1 MTADVNASD
10 HQEPGAPPP
19 RRSRA
24 GRVARALSGVLVL
37 GLTGGVVALAVA
49 APPAGTDP
57 VPASTVDVP
66 AAATTL
72 VCPGPLQLPDDTTS
86 GDSAFDRVPVAPNE
100 SVSAFDTASSGTA
113 SLTPLDGAGVALDAG
128 TWRLASPTAPVILR
142 AEPLDGEPARVAGAT
157 SSIVTDGDLRGL
169 SAASCAP
176 PTADVWLVGGSTELQ
191 STADLVVVNP
201 GATAADVTVE
211 VWGPSGRVELADGGR
226 MLVAPG
232 AQEVVVL
239 PGVAAEQRRT
249 VVHVAASGGQVSA
262 YVQDSLLDGFTPR
275 GTDLVAGGAAPATT
289 QVVPGLSVP
298 GTAVDAADAGALR
311 LLAPGEEPA
320 TVSVRLLGPDG
331 DVVLPGAEAVD
342 LAPGEVTDLSL
353 GGLAARPHPA
363 ALAPSAPVVAGGMVA
378 RTGDPGEL
386 DEQPRLERAW
396 GPRHEPGKRPGRGP
410 RRDRRD
416 ARARGRPHRRRRRC
430 RADPDALDDP
440 HPRADAGPATRP
452 GRHRR
457 APGPGRDGDRAGLRR
472 DRRGRGAG
480 RRGTRR
486 LHRDDRR
493 APAGHRGGRG
503 RGAGA
508 GRRRRRRRVVAGG
521 VGVPAG
527 RGLPVRRR
535 APHRRRRGDAGR
547 GPRGAPARG
556 RLTAL
561 QRAVLTAVQRA
572 APAGLSG
579 RRAARRPRGP

>member
-10 HQEPGAPPP
+10 HQEPGVPTP

-24 GRVARALSGVLVL
+24 ARVARVLSGVLVL

-49 APPAGTDP
+49 APPAGSDP

-66 AAATTL
+66 AAAATL

-100 SVSAFDTASSGTA
+100 SVSAFDTGSSGTA

-128 TWRLASPTAPVILR
+128 TGRLTSPTAPVILR

-169 SAASCAP
+169 SAASCTP

-226 MLVAPG
+226 LLVAPG
-232 AQEVVVL
+232 AQQVVVL

-249 VVHVAASGGQVSA
+249 VVHVSASGGQVAA

-311 LLAPGEEPA
+311 LLAPGDEPA

-353 GGLAARPHPA
+353 GGLAAGTYTA
-363 ALAPSAPVVAGGMVA
+363 VVESTAPVVAGGMVA

-396 GPRHEPGKRPGRGP
+396 
-410 RRDRRD
+410 
-416 ARARGRPHRRRRRC
+416 A
-430 RADPDALDDP
+430 
-440 HPRADAGPATRP
+440 PATST
-452 GRHRR
+452 GS
-457 APGPGRDGDRAGLRR
+457 GL
-472 DRRGRGAG
+472 
-480 RRGTRR
+480 
-486 LHRDDRR
+486 
-493 APAGHRGGRG
+493 
-503 RGAGA
+503 
-508 GRRRRRRRVVAGG
+508 VA
-521 VGVPAG
+521 VPAG
-527 RGLPVRRR
+527 TVGTLALGAVPTGDDSGAAPTPTPSATPTPEPTQGQRPDPAATAEPQGPAVTVTVRAHGATGVVGEQDVEVPVGSTVTLDVRRLGNGVVGVEVLAPDDDSVDVAWSLVASVSR
-535 APHRRRRGDAGR
+535 ADGAFLSVVGPLTDAD
-547 GPRGAPARG
+547 
-556 RLTAL
+556 
-561 QRAVLTAVQRA
+561 AVTQAEVRE
-572 APAGLSG
+572 G
-579 RRAARRPRGP
+579 RRLGVG